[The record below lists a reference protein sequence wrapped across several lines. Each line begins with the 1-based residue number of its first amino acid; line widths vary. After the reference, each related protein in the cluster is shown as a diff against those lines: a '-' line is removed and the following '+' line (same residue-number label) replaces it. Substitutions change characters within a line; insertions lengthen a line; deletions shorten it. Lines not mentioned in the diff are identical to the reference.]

1 MEAKVH
7 IMRLTYYGHA
17 AFSVETQG
25 KTLLFDPFITPNPL
39 AKDIDVSALRP
50 DYILISHA
58 HGDHVADALDIAK
71 RSGATIVSIF
81 EIVEWFTNQG
91 APAGHPMNF
100 GGKWKFDFG
109 TVKMV
114 QAAHSSVFPDG
125 TYGGN
130 PGGFIIQNEEG
141 TFYYAGDTALMMD
154 MKLWGEQYDFDF
166 VVLPIGDNFTMDVAD
181 AIQAARFLQA
191 RRVVG
196 VHYNTFPY
204 IEIDTEAARRQFAEA
219 GIELLL
225 PGIGETIEL

>member
-1 MEAKVH
+1 
-7 IMRLTYYGHA
+7 MRITYYGHA
-17 AFSVETQG
+17 AFSVTTNG

-39 AKDIDVSALRP
+39 AKGVKISNLHP
-50 DYILISHA
+50 DYIFISHA
-58 HGDHVADALDIAK
+58 HEDHVADALDIAK
-71 RSGATIVSIF
+71 NTGATIISIF

-91 APAGHPMNF
+91 APSGHPMNF
-100 GGKWKFDFG
+100 GGQWKFDFG
-109 TVKMV
+109 IVKMV
-114 QAAHSSVFPDG
+114 QAAHSSVFSDG

-130 PGGFIIQNEEG
+130 PGGFIIRNSEA
-141 TFYYAGDTALMMD
+141 TFYYAGDTALMME

-166 VVLPIGDNFTMDVAD
+166 VVLPIGDNFTMGIDD
-181 AIQAARFLQA
+181 AIVAARFLNA

-204 IEIDTEAARRQFAEA
+204 IEIDPDQARQQFREA